1 MANYGLTHVR
11 IPIGYW
17 AFCEIE
23 GDPYVQG
30 QQEYLDKAIEWAR
43 NAGLKV
49 WIDLH
54 GAPGSQ
60 NGFDNSG
67 YRDQYKW
74 LTSNTVDITLTVLE
88 LMAKKYGSDQYADV
102 VTSIELLNEPLGPA
116 LGMDGIKDFYK
127 RGYDIVRQN
136 APNLNIVFHDAFQSL
151 NFWNDF
157 FQAPEASLVTLD
169 HHQYQVFSPGENAR
183 SIQDHI
189 DVACGIGRATQTEN
203 HWRVTGEFSAALTD
217 CTKWLNGV
225 GRGARYDGTFNNNGD
240 TSYYIGS
247 CANRWDISTWT
258 DEERANSRR
267 FVEAQFDAYDQ
278 GSGWIFWTYKTE
290 NSIEWDF
297 RRLVENGIIPY
308 PLDSRDYPNQC
319 GF

>member
-11 IPIGYW
+11 IPVGYW

-169 HHQYQVFSPGENAR
+169 HHQYQVFSPR
-183 SIQDHI
+183 
-189 DVACGIGRATQTEN
+189 
-203 HWRVTGEFSAALTD
+203 
-217 CTKWLNGV
+217 
-225 GRGARYDGTFNNNGD
+225 
-240 TSYYIGS
+240 
-247 CANRWDISTWT
+247 
-258 DEERANSRR
+258 
-267 FVEAQFDAYDQ
+267 
-278 GSGWIFWTYKTE
+278 
-290 NSIEWDF
+290 
-297 RRLVENGIIPY
+297 
-308 PLDSRDYPNQC
+308 
-319 GF
+319 